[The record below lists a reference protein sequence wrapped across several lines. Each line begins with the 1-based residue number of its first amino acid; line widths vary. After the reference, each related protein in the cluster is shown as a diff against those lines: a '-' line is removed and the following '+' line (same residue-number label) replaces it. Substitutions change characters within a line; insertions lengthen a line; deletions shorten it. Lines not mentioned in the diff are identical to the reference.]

1 MAPFSCSEINKV
13 KQSISWFYIYLLGK
27 SDIFN
32 HFTCVG
38 PFPCGTL
45 YQIVWTWYCKYI
57 YKLSKI
63 YTCLGLWVTTNGLV
77 GHPFRCFWEIYEQQI
92 CLTMAYLIWL
102 CGQIVNDFFFRWEIW
117 TVTHTFAPCDYI
129 CSYFV
134 MYINLMDSY
143 YIPHWLLGCIKEE
156 SYNLVQTFPFVYQ
169 NSV

>member
-102 CGQIVNDFFFRWEIW
+102 CGQIVNDFFFS
-117 TVTHTFAPCDYI
+117 VVLVAYI
-129 CSYFV
+129 MHSEMGNMDSDSYFCS
-134 MYINLMDSY
+134 L
-143 YIPHWLLGCIKEE
+143 WLYMQLFCD
-156 SYNLVQTFPFVYQ
+156 VY
-169 NSV
+169 